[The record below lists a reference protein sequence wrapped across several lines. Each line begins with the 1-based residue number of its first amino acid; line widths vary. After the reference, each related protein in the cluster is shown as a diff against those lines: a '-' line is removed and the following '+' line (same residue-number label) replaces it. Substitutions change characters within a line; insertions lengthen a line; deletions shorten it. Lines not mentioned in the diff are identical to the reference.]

1 MPAATLPSSLPLELA
16 LLTSTPLPPSPLSS
30 LQSHLTALSAG
41 DYLTILTSPLAAS
54 LLRPTSLS
62 SLPTND
68 LVANY
73 KSHLKT
79 AIATSS
85 SHRLELLILGIASL
99 QAYLQ
104 TTSTGPPLPLKE
116 VELLPQSISSD
127 KAVKALKDA
136 LVRELSVDGEAAY
149 HLLPYPVVFT
159 LAKEV
164 LTSSVLLGRD
174 DADAEGL
181 VTAKWWR
188 IRVNFAH
195 QRILREVSSSLHDD
209 IYSDLAELEK
219 LIFPDG
225 GDDDNGG
232 STGAAAAAGFSA
244 KVTSDLKA
252 RYLVE
257 RSTIHSFY
265 GYDAKVRKDLEA
277 AAAVTGLQYA
287 ITGRLGKRTK
297 FQVDDISQLVVL
309 AKSTEEYEGGAAPKT
324 ISYVQDGEPKKEE
337 PEPTVG
343 DDKKV
348 MPTQFDLNDDTL
360 LEAISFT
367 PVTAEILEAAALPP
381 SLSALDPSSQPTL
394 QPIDSIILLHLAE
407 SIKNTNPADG
417 LTREQMSPYAERV
430 LQHSTNWSIHTMG
443 LLVRSRLE
451 AYRSRTVE
459 RSLLQLQVVVDQ
471 IVAATASEDNTAD
484 VSTFLPKPKE
494 DESASVSERLEF
506 AFPLGLPTRWGVEAE
521 LAARWVDMGGLRTAV
536 GIYERLG
543 MWAEVA
549 LCWAAVEKEEKAVG
563 VVRRML
569 FEGELPRADD
579 DIEPDI
585 GGDEDLDEEII
596 ITDDD
601 EIEPV
606 ERDPPP
612 PEAPRL
618 WCILGELEKNPDH
631 FRKAWE
637 VSGRRYAR
645 AQRSLGVYHLRKKEY
660 SEAIAAYKLALKSNP
675 LNGPAW
681 FQCGCAMLEVADWDG
696 AVEAFMRVIG
706 IDDTDAEGWS
716 NLATALLRRGKVKVV
731 EGEKNTIIL
740 DDEEGEEEEGVA
752 GKSEEELVNEGKI
765 QALMALKKAVGLKN
779 TNWQMWENVLVIAA
793 SLRPPNWGD
802 MQMALRR
809 IIEIRGQKEGET
821 CLDVELLEML
831 VKNVVTNYEK
841 EELGRPGLVRMVVD
855 LVDTKVVPLITGD
868 ERLWRIV
875 GKLAVWRGKWSS
887 VIEASEKMFRVV
899 NGRYEVRTDK
909 KSWDQLVE
917 ATEEIVDI
925 YRKYGGMER
934 SEGLGAGSGAVVMK
948 DWKFKARSLVRN
960 VLAKGRKAG
969 WEDEDRATWGK
980 LEKLS
985 EELK

>member
-1 MPAATLPSSLPLELA
+1 MPATTLPSSLPLELA
-16 LLTSTPLPPSPLSS
+16 LLTSTPLPTTPLST
-30 LQSHLTALSAG
+30 LQSHLTSLSNG
-41 DYLTILTSPLAAS
+41 DYHKILTSPLAAS
-54 LLRPTSLS
+54 LLSPASLS
-62 SLPTND
+62 GLSPLEIIKT
-68 LVANY
+68 Y

-79 AIATSS
+79 AILESTC
-85 SHRLELLILGIASL
+85 HPLELLTVGIASL
-99 QAYLQ
+99 HAYLQ
-104 TTSTGPPLPLKE
+104 ATTTGPPLPLE
-116 VELLPQSISSD
+116 ETEILPQVICED
-127 KAVKALKDA
+127 RKTLKGLKEG
-136 LVRELSVDGEAAY
+136 LVRGLSVDGESAY

-159 LAKEV
+159 LAKEI
-164 LTSSVLLGRD
+164 LTS
-174 DADAEGL
+174 DALFKNRENSDGDGGL
-181 VTAKWWR
+181 ITAKWWR
-188 IRVNFAH
+188 VRVNFAH
-195 QRILREVSSSLHDD
+195 QRILREVSSSLHEQ
-209 IYSDLAELEK
+209 IYADLGDLEG
-219 LIFPDG
+219 LIFPEEKEG
-225 GDDDNGG
+225 LGDNDLA
-232 STGAAAAAGFSA
+232 TQ
-244 KVTSDLKA
+244 DLKA

-265 GYDAKVRKDLEA
+265 GYDAKVRKDLESA
-277 AAAVTGLQYA
+277 AAITGLQYA

-309 AKSTEEYEGGAAPKT
+309 ARSTEEYGGGAAPKT
-324 ISYVQDGEPKKEE
+324 VSYVQDGEVKAMENNESEE
-337 PEPTVG
+337 RGG
-343 DDKKV
+343 DGKV
-348 MPTQFDLNDDTL
+348 MPKQFDLNDDTL

-367 PVTAEILEAAALPP
+367 PATAEILEAAALPP
-381 SLSALDPSSQPTL
+381 SLSTLDPASQPML

-471 IVAATASEDNTAD
+471 IVAATASEENTPD

-494 DESASVSERLEF
+494 EESASVFERLEF
-506 AFPLGLPTRWGVEAE
+506 AFSLGLPTRWGVEAE

-569 FEGELPRADD
+569 FEGEMPKGDD
-579 DIEPDI
+579 DDNVEPEAV
-585 GGDEDLDEEII
+585 DEDEEII

-601 EIEPV
+601 EVEPV

-618 WCILGELEKNPDH
+618 WCILGELEKNPEH
-631 FRKAWE
+631 FKKAWE

-645 AQRSLGVYHLRKKEY
+645 AQRSLGVYHLRRKEY
-660 SEAIAAYKLALKSNP
+660 SEAIVAYKLSLKCNP

-740 DDEEGEEEEGVA
+740 DDEEEVTEEE
-752 GKSEEELVNEGKI
+752 KSEEELMNEGKM

-779 TNWQMWENVLVIAA
+779 TNWRMWENVLVIAA
-793 SLRPPNWGD
+793 SLRPPVWGD
-802 MQMALRR
+802 MQMAIRR
-809 IIEIRGQKEGET
+809 IVEIRGQKGGET
-821 CLDVELLEML
+821 CVDVELLEML
-831 VKNVVTNYEK
+831 VKHVIKNYEK

-855 LVDTKVVPLITGD
+855 LVDTKIVPLITGD
-868 ERLWRIV
+868 ERLWKIV
-875 GKLAVWRGKWSS
+875 GKLAEWRGKFVG
-887 VIEASEKMFRVV
+887 VIETYEKMFRVV
-899 NGRYEVRTDK
+899 NGRYDVRTDK
-909 KSWDQLVE
+909 KSWGELVD
-917 ATEEIVDI
+917 ATEEIVGV
-925 YRKYGGMER
+925 YRKFGGMER
-934 SEGLGAGSGAVVMK
+934 KDGLAAGSGAVVMK
-948 DWKFKARSLVRN
+948 DWKFKGRSLVRN

-969 WEDEDRATWGK
+969 WEEDTGLWER
-980 LEKLS
+980 LEVLA
-985 EELK
+985 EDLKN

>member
-1 MPAATLPSSLPLELA
+1 MPAATLPPTLPLELA
-16 LLTSTPLPPSPLSS
+16 LLTSTPLPTTPLSTL
-30 LQSHLTALSAG
+30 LQSHLTSLSNG
-41 DYLTILTSPLAAS
+41 DYRKILTGPLATSLLSPAS
-54 LLRPTSLS
+54 LTSLS
-62 SLPTND
+62 PSD
-68 LVANY
+68 IIRDY
-73 KSHLKT
+73 KYHLKT
-79 AIATSS
+79 AVIESTS
-85 SHRLELLILGIASL
+85 HPLELLTFGIAAL
-99 QAYLQ
+99 YAYLQ
-104 TTSTGPPLPLKE
+104 ATSTGPPLLLKE
-116 VELLPQSISSD
+116 VEILPEVIASD
-127 KAVKALKDA
+127 KKFVKELKEG
-136 LVRELSVDGEAAY
+136 LVGGLSVDGEAAY

-164 LTSSVLLGRD
+164 LTSEVLFRD
-174 DADAEGL
+174 GDGGV
-181 VTAKWWR
+181 VTARWWR
-188 IRVNFAH
+188 MRVNFAH
-195 QRILREVSSSLHDD
+195 QRVLREVSSTLHEA
-209 IYSDLAELEK
+209 IYADLGELEK
-219 LIFPDG
+219 LIFREEGKEGDG
-225 GDDDNGG
+225 ALA
-232 STGAAAAAGFSA
+232 TA
-244 KVTSDLKA
+244 DLKA

-257 RSTIHSFY
+257 RSTVHSFY

-309 AKSTEEYEGGAAPKT
+309 ARSKEEYRGGVAPKT
-324 ISYVQDGEPKKEE
+324 VSYVQDGEKTADGKEE
-337 PEPTVG
+337 EER
-343 DDKKV
+343 KV
-348 MPTQFDLNDDTL
+348 MPKQFDLNDDTL

-381 SLSALDPSSQPTL
+381 SLSALDPASQPTL

-471 IVAATASEDNTAD
+471 IVAATAPEENSAD

-494 DESASVSERLEF
+494 EESASVFERLEF
-506 AFPLGLPTRWGVEAE
+506 AFTLGLPTRWGVEAE

-569 FEGELPRADD
+569 FEGEMPRGDD
-579 DIEPDI
+579 VEEVEVD
-585 GGDEDLDEEII
+585 DEEEMI

-601 EIEPV
+601 EVEPV

-618 WCILGELEKNPDH
+618 WCILGELEKNPEH
-631 FRKAWE
+631 FKKAWE
-637 VSGRRYAR
+637 VSGKRYAR
-645 AQRSLGVYHLRKKEY
+645 AQRSLGVYHLRRKEY
-660 SEAIAAYKLALKSNP
+660 SEAIVAYKLSLKCNP

-731 EGEKNTIIL
+731 EGEKNTIVL
-740 DDEEGEEEEGVA
+740 DDEDEDEVVE
-752 GKSEEELVNEGKI
+752 KSEEELMNEGKM

-779 TNWQMWENVLVIAA
+779 TNWRMWENVLVIAA
-793 SLRPPNWGD
+793 SLRPPVWGD
-802 MQMALRR
+802 MQMAIRR
-809 IIEIRGQKEGET
+809 IVEIRGQKEGEK
-821 CLDVELLEML
+821 CVDIELLEML
-831 VKNVVTNYEK
+831 VKHVINNYGS
-841 EELGRPGLVRMVVD
+841 EEIGRPGLVRMVVD
-855 LVDTKVVPLITGD
+855 LVDTKIVPLITGD
-868 ERLWRIV
+868 ERLWKIV
-875 GKLAVWRGKWSS
+875 GRLAEWRGKFAG
-887 VIEASEKMFRVV
+887 VIEAYEKMFRVV
-899 NGRYEVRTDK
+899 NGRYDVRTDRR
-909 KSWDQLVE
+909 SWGELVE
-917 ATEEIVDI
+917 ATEEIIGI
-925 YRKYGGMER
+925 YRKFGDMQR
-934 SEGLGAGSGAVVMK
+934 SDGLAAGSGAVVMK
-948 DWKFKARSLVRN
+948 DWKFKGRSLVRN
-960 VLAKGRKAG
+960 VLADRK
-969 WEDEDRATWGK
+969 
-980 LEKLS
+980 S
-985 EELK
+985 VV

>member
-1 MPAATLPSSLPLELA
+1 MPATTLPSSLPLELA
-16 LLTSTPLPPSPLSS
+16 LLTSTPLPTTPLST
-30 LQSHLTALSAG
+30 LQSHLTSLSNG
-41 DYLTILTSPLAAS
+41 EYHKILTSPLAISLLSPAS
-54 LLRPTSLS
+54 LST
-62 SLPTND
+62 LPPAEIITT
-68 LVANY
+68 Y
-73 KSHLKT
+73 KSHLKN
-79 AIATSS
+79 AILESTSTY
-85 SHRLELLILGIASL
+85 HPLELLTLGIASL
-99 QAYLQ
+99 YAYLQ
-104 TTSTGPPLPLKE
+104 ATTTGPPLPLKE
-116 VELLPQSISSD
+116 SEILPKVISEDRKLS
-127 KAVKALKDA
+127 KSLKEE
-136 LVRELSVDGEAAY
+136 LVRGLSVDGESAY

-164 LTSSVLLGRD
+164 LTS
-174 DADAEGL
+174 DASFKDQDGG
-181 VTAKWWR
+181 VITAKWWR
-188 IRVNFAH
+188 VRVNFAH
-195 QRILREVSSSLHDD
+195 QRILREVSSSLHEQ
-209 IYSDLAELEK
+209 IYADLEELEG
-219 LIFPDG
+219 LIFPEGKEEG
-225 GDDDNGG
+225 GLA
-232 STGAAAAAGFSA
+232 TR
-244 KVTSDLKA
+244 DLKA

-277 AAAVTGLQYA
+277 AAAITGLQYA

-309 AKSTEEYEGGAAPKT
+309 AKSTEEYTGGAAPKT
-324 ISYVQDGEPKKEE
+324 VSYVQDGEGDVAENKDGVGEE
-337 PEPTVG
+337 G
-343 DDKKV
+343 KV
-348 MPTQFDLNDDTL
+348 MPKQFDLNDDTL

-381 SLSALDPSSQPTL
+381 SLSALDPASQPTL

-471 IVAATASEDNTAD
+471 IVAATASEENTPD

-494 DESASVSERLEF
+494 EESATVSERLEF
-506 AFPLGLPTRWGVEAE
+506 AFSLGLPTRWGVEAE

-569 FEGELPRADD
+569 FEGEVPKGD
-579 DIEPDI
+579 
-585 GGDEDLDEEII
+585 DEDNGNVEPELADEDGEII

-601 EIEPV
+601 EVEPV

-618 WCILGELEKNPDH
+618 WCILGELEKNPEH
-631 FRKAWE
+631 FKKAWE

-645 AQRSLGVYHLRKKEY
+645 AQRSLGVYHLRRKEY
-660 SEAIAAYKLALKSNP
+660 SEAIVAYKMSLKCNP

-740 DDEEGEEEEGVA
+740 DDEEEVAEEE
-752 GKSEEELVNEGKI
+752 KSEEELMNEGKM

-779 TNWQMWENVLVIAA
+779 TNWRMWENVLVIAA
-793 SLRPPNWGD
+793 SLRPPVWGD
-802 MQMALRR
+802 MQMAIRR
-809 IIEIRGQKEGET
+809 IVEIRGQKEGET
-821 CLDVELLEML
+821 CVDVELLEML
-831 VKNVVTNYEK
+831 VKHVINNYEK
-841 EELGRPGLVRMVVD
+841 EEIGRPGLVRMVVD
-855 LVDTKVVPLITGD
+855 LVDTKITPLITGD
-868 ERLWRIV
+868 EKLWKIV
-875 GKLAVWRGKWSS
+875 GELAEWRGKFAG
-887 VIEASEKMFRVV
+887 VIEAYEKMFRVV
-899 NGRYEVRTDK
+899 NGRYDVRTDK
-909 KSWDQLVE
+909 KSWGELVE
-917 ATEEIVDI
+917 ATEEIVGV
-925 YRKYGGMER
+925 YRKFGDMER
-934 SEGLGAGSGAVVMK
+934 TDGLAAGSGAVVMK
-948 DWKFKARSLVRN
+948 DWKFKGRSLVRN

-969 WEDEDRATWGK
+969 WEEEDAGLWGR
-980 LEKLS
+980 LEGLA
-985 EELK
+985 EGLKN

>member
-1 MPAATLPSSLPLELA
+1 MPAATFPSSLPLELA
-16 LLTSTPLPPSPLSS
+16 LLTSTPLPTTPLST
-30 LQSHLTALSAG
+30 LQSHLTSLTNG
-41 DYLTILTSPLAAS
+41 DYRGILTNPLATS
-54 LLRPTSLS
+54 LLSPASIS
-62 SLPTND
+62 SLAPHD
-68 LVANY
+68 IVQNY
-73 KSHLKT
+73 KSHLKA
-79 AIATSS
+79 AILDSD
-85 SHRLELLILGIASL
+85 SHPLELLTLGIASL
-99 QAYLQ
+99 LAYLQ
-104 TTSTGPPLPLKE
+104 TTTTGPPLPLKE
-116 VELLPQSISSD
+116 AEILPRSISD
-127 KAVKALKDA
+127 DRKKLVKELKEG
-136 LVRELSVDGEAAY
+136 LVRALSVDGEAAY

-164 LTSSVLLGRD
+164 LTSNVLFKDGENRI
-174 DADAEGL
+174 

-188 IRVNFAH
+188 MRVNFAH
-195 QRILREVSSSLHDD
+195 QRILREVSSSLHEQ
-209 IYSDLAELEK
+209 IYADLEELEA
-219 LIFPDG
+219 LVFPKEGEEVD
-225 GDDDNGG
+225 
-232 STGAAAAAGFSA
+232 SA
-244 KVTSDLKA
+244 LATPDLKV

-257 RSTIHSFY
+257 RSTIHGFY

-277 AAAVTGLQYA
+277 AAAITGLQYA

-297 FQVDDISQLVVL
+297 FQADDISQLVVL
-309 AKSTEEYEGGAAPKT
+309 AKSKDEYRGGIAPKT
-324 ISYVQDGEPKKEE
+324 VSYVQDGDEKKDTDGTVTEE
-337 PEPTVG
+337 EEEEEEKEG
-343 DDKKV
+343 RV
-348 MPTQFDLNDDTL
+348 MPKQFDLNDDTL

-367 PVTAEILEAAALPP
+367 PVTAEVLEAAALPP
-381 SLSALDPSSQPTL
+381 SLSALDPASQPTL

-471 IVAATASEDNTAD
+471 IVAATASEENTPD

-494 DESASVSERLEF
+494 EESASVFERLEF
-506 AFPLGLPTRWGVEAE
+506 AFTLGLPTRWGVEAE
-521 LAARWVDMGGLRTAV
+521 LAARWVNMGGLRTAV

-563 VVRRML
+563 VVRKML
-569 FEGELPRADD
+569 FEGEMPKADD
-579 DIEPDI
+579 DVEAEAEVD
-585 GGDEDLDEEII
+585 DSEII

-601 EIEPV
+601 ETEPV

-618 WCILGELEKNPDH
+618 WCILGELEKNPEH
-631 FRKAWE
+631 FKKAWE

-645 AQRSLGVYHLRKKEY
+645 AQRSLGAYHLRRREY
-660 SEAIAAYKLALKSNP
+660 SEAILAYKLSLKSNP

-740 DDEEGEEEEGVA
+740 DDEEEVIEE
-752 GKSEEELVNEGKI
+752 GKSEEELVNEGKM

-779 TNWQMWENVLVIAA
+779 TNWRMWENVLVIAA
-793 SLRPPNWGD
+793 SLRPPVWGD
-802 MQMALRR
+802 MQMAIRR
-809 IIEIRGQKEGET
+809 IVEIRGQKEGET
-821 CLDVELLEML
+821 CVDVELLEML
-831 VKNVVTNYEK
+831 VKHVVNSYGK
-841 EELGRPGLVRMVVD
+841 EEIGRPGLVRMVVD
-855 LVDTKVVPLITGD
+855 LVDTKIVPLITGD
-868 ERLWRIV
+868 ERLWRVV
-875 GKLAVWRGKWSS
+875 GQLAEWREKFAG
-887 VIEASEKMFRVV
+887 VIEAYEKMFRVV
-899 NGRYEVRTDK
+899 NGRYDVRTDK
-909 KSWDQLVE
+909 KSWGQLVE
-917 ATEEIVDI
+917 ATEEIIGV
-925 YRKYGGMER
+925 YKKFGNMER
-934 SEGLGAGSGAVVMK
+934 NDGLAAGSGAVVMK
-948 DWKFKARSLVRN
+948 DWKFKGRSLVRN

-969 WEDEDRATWGK
+969 WEEEDDGGLWGR
-980 LEKLS
+980 LEGLS
-985 EELK
+985 EQLKN